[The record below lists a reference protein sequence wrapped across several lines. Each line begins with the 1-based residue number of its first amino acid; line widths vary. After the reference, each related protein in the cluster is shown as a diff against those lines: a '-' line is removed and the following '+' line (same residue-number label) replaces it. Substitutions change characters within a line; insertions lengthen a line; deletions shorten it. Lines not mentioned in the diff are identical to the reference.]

1 MTTPH
6 PSRRRTAKRAAL
18 ALLVLALVLAGAL
31 LLSLPAPGLPE
42 SAFARPDGRQSVVI
56 AAAPRY
62 RAGAVHRALMGGGYR
77 DAWAAPVRA
86 EVLNLRA
93 FAGGLT
99 PERRGGGNQTR
110 SLRLGGADGRGYVF
124 RSVDKDQSAGLSPLS
139 RAAFGRVRQDQVSAL
154 LPAASLVAAAISEAA
169 GVPQTGPRLFVMP
182 DDPALGPHRGAFAGL
197 LGVLEE
203 YPREGPG
210 GAPGFLASR
219 QIEGTEELD
228 SVLAQHPRD
237 AVDTRAYL
245 RARLLDVYLG
255 DWDRHEGQWRWAR
268 VERGSAHAWVPIPR
282 DRDYA
287 FVHYGGLFPALARVV
302 DPKIV
307 RFDGAYRD
315 LGGLLV
321 TARALDRRFLCP
333 LPAPAWDSA
342 ALSLRAALADSALDV
357 ALRRLPPEYARIR
370 GASLARILRERR
382 DNLPT
387 AAGEFRERLHARGG
401 CGQARG

>member
-6 PSRRRTAKRAAL
+6 PRRRRRIRRAAL
-18 ALLVLALVLAGAL
+18 AVAALALVLAGAL
-31 LLSLPAPGLPE
+31 LLSMPAPGLPE
-42 SAFARPDGRQSVVI
+42 SAFARADGRPSVVI
-56 AAAPRY
+56 AAGPRY
-62 RAGAVHRALMGGGYR
+62 RAGAVHRAMMGGGYR

-86 EVLNLRA
+86 QVLDLGT

-110 SLRLGGADGRGYVF
+110 SLRLRGADGRGYVF

-154 LPAASLVAAAISEAA
+154 LPAASLLAAAISEAA
-169 GVPQTGPRLFVMP
+169 GVPQMSPRLFVMP
-182 DDPALGPHRGAFAGL
+182 DDAALGEHRGAFAGL

-203 YPREGPG
+203 YPREGPD
-210 GAPGFLASR
+210 GAPGFLGSR
-219 QIEGTEELD
+219 RIEGTEELD
-228 SVLAQHPRD
+228 SVLVTHPDHR
-237 AVDTRAYL
+237 VDTRAYL

-268 VERGSAHAWVPIPR
+268 VERGSTHAWVPIPR

-287 FVHYGGLFPALARVV
+287 FVHYGGVFPALARVV

-342 ALSLRAALADSALDV
+342 ALSLRAALDDSAIDA
-357 ALRRLPPEYARIR
+357 ALTRLPPEHARIR
-370 GASLARILRERR
+370 GASLGRILRERR
-382 DNLPT
+382 HNLP
-387 AAGEFRERLHARGG
+387 AAAAQFRERLHARGG